1 LKSKICIHFVRLAI
15 DATMTLG
22 SATNMCESVQPRPLL
37 RPRFTM
43 TLISTNIDAVDGTPL
58 RRMTRIGISC
68 SKNAALKR
76 ETTPEVPPSFDL
88 KIQI

>member
-1 LKSKICIHFVRLAI
+1 
-15 DATMTLG
+15 
-22 SATNMCESVQPRPLL
+22 
-37 RPRFTM
+37 M
-43 TLISTNIDAVDGTPL
+43 TLIPANIDAVDGTPL
-58 RRMTRIGISC
+58 HRMTRIGISC